1 MSFLGEDSGKE
12 PAASTGEVRD
22 TGWIPGTGRSP
33 GGGHATHSSIH
44 SWRIPWTE
52 EPSELWSIGLQRVR
66 HDYSNLPHTHT
77 HTHTDIHSHLLNIFL
92 TFTLFFLIVLFN
104 PFWLNVFL
112 KVVLPLDTI

>member
-52 EPSELWSIGLQRVR
+52 EFGGLQSIVSQRVR
-66 HDYSNLPHTHT
+66 HDCETST
-77 HTHTDIHSHLLNIFL
+77 
-92 TFTLFFLIVLFN
+92 TFVEY
-104 PFWLNVFL
+104 V
-112 KVVLPLDTI
+112 